1 MSEDQS
7 ATFANEAQYKA
18 DKRRRKINEFKSL
31 IRIAFHA
38 IFWKSLWK
46 TGLAVPYS
54 RFMCKQG
61 WYEKFLDGR
70 CMYCGKVHLVPP
82 RG

>member
-1 MSEDQS
+1 MIDNQETS
-7 ATFANEAQYKA
+7 TFANEAHYKA
-18 DKRRRKINEFKSL
+18 DKRRKKIGELKQR
-31 IRIAFHA
+31 IRMAWHA

-61 WYEKFLDGR
+61 WYQKFSDGR
-70 CMYCGKVHLVPP
+70 CMYCGKVKP
-82 RG
+82 